1 MSSSDNNTFHFLV
14 VDDDKSTAELSKA
27 LLEKAGN
34 KVTLFTSSKEAL
46 KQVATLAPDCIVSDL
61 MMPDLD
67 GLDLYQSVRKL
78 ELSKQPTFV
87 ILTSKVFE
95 YDRRRAF
102 EMGVDGYLN
111 KPARPETFVS
121 DLLEII
127 NKEMIIEFWGVRGT
141 LPVPGEHTIQYGG
154 NTNCVTLSLSKKHY
168 FIFDAGSGIKRLSNH
183 LIKQKRFPLSAKI
196 FISHPHYDHING
208 IPFFVPLYMKGNEF
222 EFLGS
227 PAGDVSLERVISGQM
242 DSIYFPITL
251 KEFSAKISFHNL
263 GEETF
268 NIDDVKIQTILLNHP
283 GKCLG
288 YRVEYNNKVFCYVTD
303 HELYLADLPYYNQ
316 FDVDRIIEFIHEAD
330 VLVMDTTYTD
340 GEYAGKIG
348 WGHSSVSRVVDIAD
362 QAKVKLLCLYHH
374 DPDQSDKD
382 IDFKV
387 KEAQEILQS
396 RHSKTRCIAPREGE
410 KICIIS
416 CDLYSFR

>member
-1 MSSSDNNTFHFLV
+1 MTTSEKTTFHILV
-14 VDDDKSTAELSKA
+14 VDDDQSTAESSKA

-34 KVTLFTSSKEAL
+34 KVTVFTSSKEAL
-46 KQVATLAPDCIVSDL
+46 NQITTLAPDCVISDL
-61 MMPDLD
+61 MMPELD
-67 GLDLYQSVRKL
+67 GLEFYLSIRKL
-78 ELSKQPTFV
+78 PLAKQPVFV

-95 YDRRRAF
+95 FDRRRAF

-127 NKEMIIEFWGVRGT
+127 NKEMIVEFWGVRGT
-141 LPVPGEHTIQYGG
+141 LPVPGESTVKYGG
-154 NTNCVTLSLSKKHY
+154 NTNCVTLSLSRKHY
-168 FIFDAGSGIKRLSNH
+168 FIFDAGTGIKPLSTH

-227 PAGDVSLERVISGQM
+227 PSGDLSVENIISGQM

-251 KEFSAKISFHNL
+251 KEFSAKISFRDL

-288 YRVEYNNKVFCYVTD
+288 YRVEYDNKVFCYVTD
-303 HELYLADLPYYNQ
+303 HEFYLENLPYYNQ
-316 FDVDRIIEFIHEAD
+316 FDVDRIIQFINKAD
-330 VLVMDTTYTD
+330 VLVIDATYTD
-340 GEYAGKIG
+340 AEYPAKIG
-348 WGHSSVSRVVDIAD
+348 WGHSSLSRVVEIAD

-374 DPDQSDKD
+374 DPDQTDKD
-382 IDFKV
+382 IDHKV
-387 KEAQEILQS
+387 LEAKEILES
-396 RHSKTRCIAPREGE
+396 RHSITRCIAPKEGE
-410 KICIIS
+410 KIFIK
-416 CDLYSFR
+416 